1 MSIISPTLIP
11 RLPLIPLVLP
21 KAPHFGPVPL
31 PTRDRFYGRLT
42 TRRDLEREMNDL
54 SDEEGDLEE
63 SVCHDGSWERCTHAH
78 RLGLFFSLPQMQNLE
93 VRNRGFSW
101 YIPIGR
107 HATQLEEKNDAED
120 DSEGSESGQSGDHSP
135 SANGEENDESG
146 PDLDAGMEDMDE
158 ERPSDD
164 VDVTSDDTEYEDE
177 QSDV

>member
-1 MSIISPTLIP
+1 MSIVSPTLIP
-11 RLPLIPLVLP
+11 RPPLIPLVLP

-31 PTRDRFYGRLT
+31 PKRDRFYGRLS

-63 SVCHDGSWERCTHAH
+63 S
-78 RLGLFFSLPQMQNLE
+78 NLE

-146 PDLDAGMEDMDE
+146 ADLDAGMEDMDE

-164 VDVTSDDTEYEDE
+164 VDVTSDDTDYEDE
-177 QSDV
+177 QSEV